1 MEQFLQLLLLLFLVF
16 DLLPDPFGNC
26 FGIDFGLLSVWF
38 VFGFGFGFELCLLRF
53 GFWFHS
59 SSCFVLYF
67 EFYCDSI
74 VFQIVV
80 SSCFHSR
87 FHLFVFDV
95 LILFFVSYSDPT
107 MFRIEIRRGE
117 VKVCIKIGEHVRR
130 SRIDGCQSRGR
141 A

>member
-1 MEQFLQLLLLLFLVF
+1 MEQFLQLLLLLFSVF

-26 FGIDFGLLSVWF
+26 FGIDFGLLSMFGLFLVLVLDSSYVYF
-38 VFGFGFGFELCLLRF
+38 VSVFGFTPALVSFYI
-53 GFWFHS
+53 S
-59 SSCFVLYF
+59 SS
-67 EFYCDSI
+67 I
-74 VFQIVV
+74 VIRFVV

-117 VKVCIKIGEHVRR
+117 GKVCIKIGEHVRR